1 MFPAP
6 PASII
11 SIGCLSFLYSGARP
25 QPASSATAACRF
37 CFSQHPAP
45 SASILQLPA
54 IALFPATPPSS
65 LASAACVSIPG
76 TLSCLSVLYSRH
88 PQPASS
94 ASAACRFYVSGTP
107 SQHHQHQLPA
117 VSQFSEPP
125 ASIISI
131 GCLPFLFSRHPQPAS
146 SASAACG
153 FSIRGTP
160 CQHHQHQLPAVSL
173 CPVPAASITSIR
185 CLLVL
190 CCRYPQPAS
199 SASAACHFS
208 IPGTP
213 SQHHQHEMP
222 AASLVPAGTP
232 SQHHQHQLPAVFMF
246 PPPPASI
253 ISISWLPFL
262 CSRHP
267 QPASSASAA
276 CRFSIPGPA
285 PSQHHQQQL
294 PVASVFPSTR
304 HPQPASFSC
313 LPLLYSRRPRHH
325 H

>member
-1 MFPAP
+1 MSPFPAP
-6 PASII
+6 
-11 SIGCLSFLYSGARP
+11 
-25 QPASSATAACRF
+25 
-37 CFSQHPAP
+37 
-45 SASILQLPA
+45 
-54 IALFPATPPSS
+54 
-65 LASAACVSIPG
+65 
-76 TLSCLSVLYSRH
+76 
-88 PQPASS
+88 
-94 ASAACRFYVSGTP
+94 SAACRFSIPGTP

-117 VSQFSEPP
+117 VFMFPALP

-131 GCLPFLFSRHPQPAS
+131 SCLPFLNSRSPQPASSASAACRFSIPGTRSQYHQHQIRGVSLLRAPPGSIISISCGPFLSSQHPQPAS

-160 CQHHQHQLPAVSL
+160 CQHHQHQLRAVSL

-208 IPGTP
+208 ITGTP
-213 SQHHQHEMP
+213 SQHHQHQMP

-246 PPPPASI
+246 PALPASI
-253 ISISWLPFL
+253 ISISCLPFL
-262 CSRHP
+262 NSRSP

-276 CRFSIPGPA
+276 CRFSIPGT
-285 PSQHHQQQL
+285 PSQYHQHQIRGVSLLRAPPGSIISISCGPFLSSRQ
-294 PVASVFPSTR
+294 
-304 HPQPASFSC
+304 PQPASKNIRC
-313 LPLLYSRRPRHH
+313 RLLF
-325 H
+325 